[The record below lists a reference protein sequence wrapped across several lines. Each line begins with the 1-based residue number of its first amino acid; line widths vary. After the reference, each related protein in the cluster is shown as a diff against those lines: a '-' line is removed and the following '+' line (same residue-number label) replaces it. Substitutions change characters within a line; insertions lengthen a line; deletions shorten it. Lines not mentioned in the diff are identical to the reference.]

1 MFDVDDDVCL
11 WSTQRVA
18 CWCKHTDDD
27 DEPKMLC
34 NKRLSL
40 VLSWIISPPYKENR
54 LNSTRN
60 YNVGLSVFHHAINTL
75 FSICLQTDNGIY
87 YIYT

>member
-1 MFDVDDDVCL
+1 MMMFAYGVHEELLVGVNRLMMMMSLKC
-11 WSTQRVA
+11 
-18 CWCKHTDDD
+18 
-27 DEPKMLC
+27 C

-60 YNVGLSVFHHAINTL
+60 YIVGLSVFHHAINTL

-87 YIYT
+87 MYT